1 MTNIVTDVWRES
13 PKSPPDFVVVAA
25 RRETFRELLKAGD
38 FFARVS
44 KQDAQVSD
52 TIDEL
57 LVSFVIARK
66 EASEGAARA

>member
-13 PKSPPDFVVVAA
+13 PKSPPDFVVVAV
-25 RRETFRELLKAGD
+25 RRETLRGLLKAGD

-44 KQDAQVSD
+44 REGANLSD

-57 LVSFVIARK
+57 LVSFAIARK
-66 EASEGAARA
+66 EALGDAGHA

>member
-13 PKSPPDFVVVAA
+13 PKSPPDFVVVAV
-25 RRETFRELLKAGD
+25 RRETLRGLLKAGD

-44 KQDAQVSD
+44 KEDAQVSD

-57 LVSFVIARK
+57 LVSFAIARK